1 MNQVDISP
9 ETVEREYGLI
19 AEKWGFVAANDDNVA
34 STDGNVAPEEVP
46 EEFEPER
53 IASPE
58 TMDRMSHIDLELATL
73 DKWKDDPDV
82 TPEMLRHGIAV
93 TNQSVSKLSKSAVRR
108 MVGLQGCDDA
118 IDEFV
123 EALSPVIIHHYPKGG
138 LVQFLSENG
147 MYISL
152 MFAAWG
158 LGQRVYDEYLEK
170 AAEKAKQ
177 IDPQPEATQHDNA

>member
-9 ETVEREYGLI
+9 ETVEREYDLI
-19 AEKWGFVAANDDNVA
+19 ADRWGFVAANDDAVA
-34 STDGNVAPEEVP
+34 ANDDNVAPERVP
-46 EEFEPER
+46 EFEPER
-53 IASPE
+53 VASPE
-58 TMDRMSHIDLELATL
+58 TVETMNHIDLEIATL
-73 DKWKDDPDV
+73 EKWKDDPEV
-82 TPEMLRHGIAV
+82 TPELLRHGIAV

-170 AAEKAKQ
+170 AADKANQ
-177 IDPQPEATQHDNA
+177 INPQPEVSQDDNA

>member
-9 ETVEREYGLI
+9 ETVEREYDLI
-19 AEKWGFVAANDDNVA
+19 AERWGFVAANDDTVA
-34 STDGNVAPEEVP
+34 ANENNVAPEPVP
-46 EEFEPER
+46 EFEPER
-53 IASPE
+53 VASPE
-58 TMDRMSHIDLELATL
+58 TVETMNHIDLEIATL
-73 DKWKDDPDV
+73 EKWKDDPEV

-93 TNQSVSKLSKSAVRR
+93 TNQSVSKLSKSTVRR

-170 AAEKAKQ
+170 AAEKANQ
-177 IDPQPEATQHDNA
+177 INPQPEVSQDDNA

>member
-9 ETVEREYGLI
+9 ETVEREYDLI
-19 AEKWGFVAANDDNVA
+19 AERWGFVAANDGTVA
-34 STDGNVAPEEVP
+34 ANDSTVAPEP
-46 EEFEPER
+46 APEFEPER
-53 IASPE
+53 VASPE
-58 TMDRMSHIDLELATL
+58 TVETMNHIDLEIATL
-73 DKWKDDPDV
+73 EKWKDDPEV
-82 TPEMLRHGIAV
+82 TPELLRHGIAV

-170 AAEKAKQ
+170 AADKANQ
-177 IDPQPEATQHDNA
+177 INPQPEVSQDDNA

>member
-9 ETVEREYGLI
+9 ETVEREYDLI
-19 AEKWGFVAANDDNVA
+19 AEKWGFVAANDDTLAANDEPCA
-34 STDGNVAPEEVP
+34 P
-46 EEFEPER
+46 EEFEAER
-53 IASPE
+53 VASPE
-58 TMDRMSHIDLELATL
+58 TVDKMNHIDLELATL
-73 DKWKDDPDV
+73 EKWKDDPEV

-108 MVGLQGCDDA
+108 MVGLEACDDA

-152 MFAAWG
+152 AFAAWG

-170 AAEKAKQ
+170 AAAQAKQ
-177 IDPQPEATQHDNA
+177 IEPQPEVKQDDNA